1 VISVAFK
8 TPLKTRLGTCIYKN
22 VLLNR
27 PDDYIDFTPSCSPHF
42 TTQLHPYLNLT
53 AWCPNSESGSCAVWV
68 SYWQMKLSLQ
78 ELSQLSCWL

>member
-42 TTQLHPYLNLT
+42 TTQLHPYLN
-53 AWCPNSESGSCAVWV
+53 PP
-68 SYWQMKLSLQ
+68 SYGPD
-78 ELSQLSCWL
+78 